1 MTETF
6 DITREQAEAYE
17 ELFVPALFAQ
27 WAPLMIDIAHIED
40 GQRVLDVACGTG
52 VVARAAADRV
62 GRSGSVVGLDLNPAM
77 LEVAAGTR
85 RDIEWR
91 QGDAANLP
99 FEDSSSM
106 PCCANLRCFSFRTL
120 TPQLPKWHESY
131 GPVGASLF
139 RRMPA
144 STISPASSSWTP
156 WSAGSLLRTPCSYW
170 TPTGPR
176 VTSPSCAKRCQRL
189 GWTLWKAGRRSGRR
203 CIAPSRI

>member
-77 LEVAAGTR
+77 LEVAAGPDVTSNGGR
-85 RDIEWR
+85 AMPRTCPSR
-91 QGDAANLP
+91 TA
-99 FEDSSSM
+99 SSM
-106 PCCANLRCFSFRTL
+106 PRCANLRCSSFRTL
-120 TPQLPKWHESY
+120 TPRLPKWRESY
-131 GPVGASLF
+131 GPVGGRCSDVCQP
-139 RRMPA
+139 RR
-144 STISPASSSWTP
+144 
-156 WSAGSLLRTPCSYW
+156 SARLPRT
-170 TPTGPR
+170 
-176 VTSPSCAKRCQRL
+176 
-189 GWTLWKAGRRSGRR
+189 GRRGAPDRCCGRPAATGHLLVSG
-203 CIAPSRI
+203 